1 MPSVA
6 TSSFRIAG
14 SRIEALDP
22 PVPTSNRPLPSSCE
36 HRFHNLPCDARAWF
50 PPVFSGGDLLQFT
63 LLLHVYTDNGNALGK
78 NNSGFRQRRLVNLI
92 RGVLPPLIERL
103 CFS

>member
-1 MPSVA
+1 MNIDSTTYRVMHAHGFLPFSQ
-6 TSSFRIAG
+6 
-14 SRIEALDP
+14 EAD
-22 PVPTSNRPLPSSCE
+22 V
-36 HRFHNLPCDARAWF
+36 
-50 PPVFSGGDLLQFT
+50 LQFT
-63 LLLHVYTDNGNALGK
+63 ILLHVYTDNGNALGK